1 MAAST
6 ELLSADIQ
14 GILDDLQMECREA
27 EEEEE
32 RARERSG
39 RGHSGTRGRGGSSS
53 RPSRA
58 PGSGAAPTAHA
69 SRGSRSG
76 SPAKRRAER
85 PTDAVDAEH
94 RKRHYDADTV
104 RQYIVHQQEERRRQ
118 QMEERRTQREEAER
132 RNQRL
137 QELYRKQRVVAK
149 AVALPSEAPVAT
161 VQRRLQETFTKL
173 LLEEA
178 QLEAEGEHAQPAAL
192 PTNYHLVNEQQ
203 HSLMNT
209 MHCSGL
215 EDEENTAMF
224 VFCSGGP
231 CTSLQ
236 GSRTRRTRGLRSP
249 KVHPAV
255 TGLCLSNPLYCP
267 G

>member
-1 MAAST
+1 MVAAST

-39 RGHSGTRGRGGSSS
+39 RGHSGTRGRGRSSS
-53 RPSRA
+53 RSSRA
-58 PGSGAAPTAHA
+58 SAPQGAPL

-76 SPAKRRAER
+76 SPANRRAER
-85 PTDAVDAEH
+85 PADAADAADAEH

-104 RQYIVHQQEERRRQ
+104 RQYIVHQQEGRRRR
-118 QMEERRTQREEAER
+118 QMEERRAQREEAER

-173 LLEEA
+173 LQEEA
-178 QLEAEGEHAQPAAL
+178 ELEAEGEHEPPAAL
-192 PTNYHLVNEQQ
+192 PTDHHLVNEQ
-203 HSLMNT
+203 
-209 MHCSGL
+209 
-215 EDEENTAMF
+215 E
-224 VFCSGGP
+224 
-231 CTSLQ
+231 
-236 GSRTRRTRGLRSP
+236 
-249 KVHPAV
+249 
-255 TGLCLSNPLYCP
+255 
-267 G
+267 